1 MEKFDLDQ
9 ILELARTAGK
19 VALEYFGNVGAER
32 KRDRTFVTEAD
43 IKIEELVRR
52 RLKEL
57 TPDFGILGEEGGLE
71 AGTTSDA
78 PYWVV
83 DPLDG
88 TNAFMCGL
96 PCWGFALGL
105 VDGEQPEFGLVY
117 LPLTDELYYTGVEGR
132 VYRNGK
138 PCAPEAAAPLDNEAV
153 LYVPSDAHRRY
164 TITFP
169 GKIRSLGSAAYHGI
183 LTARA
188 STAGV
193 LQGRIRLWDAAAV
206 LAINKAWGIQ
216 AGTLDGNPVRIS
228 HWQVD
233 KALKEP
239 LFFCHPENFAAVAST
254 IRTL

>member
-1 MEKFDLDQ
+1 MNKELINSVLQAGEK
-9 ILELARTAGK
+9 ILEIYHSADFGVETKKDDSPLTKAD
-19 VALEYFGNVGAER
+19 LESHNELVKYLETTGIPIISEEGIVPDYKER
-32 KRDRTFVTEAD
+32 KNY
-43 IKIEELVRR
+43 KQ
-52 RLKEL
+52 
-57 TPDFGILGEEGGLE
+57 
-71 AGTTSDA
+71 
-78 PYWVV
+78 YWLI

-164 TITFP
+164 AITFP

-254 IRTL
+254 IRML